1 MEGMSEREYSAHS
14 GLSRGAIQKARK
26 QGRQDEDQSRS
37 TEIHEI
43 KCHMLAAAAPLIAML
58 WRNAGATGG
67 DPREPSRTLLCGP
80 TQVPR
85 LPEALSGRLSRAFP
99 AAGRA
104 GWGFLS

>member
-1 MEGMSEREYSAHS
+1 MSEREYSAHS

-67 DPREPSRTLLCGP
+67 KRSCGSAALLLYESAVANVRP
-80 TQVPR
+80 TDLDLQKHTDHGMYKVR
-85 LPEALSGRLSRAFP
+85 I
-99 AAGRA
+99 
-104 GWGFLS
+104 